1 MSLFAS
7 GLFAPF
13 IVTKILTTL
22 GATFFTIGAKLVPS
36 FTSRASGVLSTWT
49 FSGAVL
55 VPLASSPLL
64 RAKPVARESADPPN
78 KRMLITSGLSD
89 FLVIDTFVWLF
100 AHYGPTEL
108 TNALL
113 EYYKTVRNR
122 VQEPQFRS
130 QDSEFRSQNSERAAR
145 NAPNAETP
153 LRRYADPFSP
163 APLRRYA
170 DPFLLQL
177 GNENWSLKCNLF
189 AIATRSAAID
199 DEKFALLEKR
209 KQSVVPHPF
218 GVVDAFTSLGEK
230 DAHRPFVER
239 PRGCNNGKVRVFG
252 KRYERLAPE
261 RMALHDSDFERQW
274 SRFAA
279 KQAE

>member
-1 MSLFAS
+1 M
-7 GLFAPF
+7 
-13 IVTKILTTL
+13 TKILTTL

-49 FSGAVL
+49 FSGAFF

-108 TNALL
+108 TSALL
-113 EYYKTVRNR
+113 EYYKMVRNR
-122 VQEPQFRS
+122 IQDLELRS
-130 QDSEFRSQNSERAAR
+130 QDSAFRSQNSERAAR
-145 NAPNAETP
+145 NAPNADTP
-153 LRRYADPFSP
+153 LRRHTDPFPP

-170 DPFLLQL
+170 DPFLLQP
-177 GNENWSLKCNLF
+177 GNQNWLLKFNLF
-189 AIATRSAAID
+189 AIAARSAAID
-199 DEKFALLEKR
+199 NDKLALQEKR
-209 KQSVVPHPF
+209 KQSVMPDAF
-218 GVVDAFTSLGEK
+218 RVVDAFTSLGEK
-230 DAHRPFVER
+230 DAHRPFIER
-239 PRGCNNGKVRVFG
+239 PRGRNYGKVRVFG